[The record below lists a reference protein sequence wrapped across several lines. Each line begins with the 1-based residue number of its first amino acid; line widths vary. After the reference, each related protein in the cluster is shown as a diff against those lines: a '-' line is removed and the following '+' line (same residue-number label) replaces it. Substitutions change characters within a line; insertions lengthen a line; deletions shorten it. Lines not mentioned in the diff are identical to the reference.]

1 MQINLAGY
9 NLDADLIEELKKN
22 NSGRKDI
29 TPETLSAAYARISR
43 DPRPI
48 NELRQAAR
56 QEVEKARKS
65 NNAIIFTMGHNSVA
79 EHAIFNFDVIG
90 ISRLAMEELEKFR
103 LCSFTEKSQR
113 YITLGR
119 DYVLPAEIKNT
130 KFEKEYVAQVQEQA
144 MLYERFFEVLKTY
157 VFEKNKE
164 LAVDPKNK
172 NLLEGWAKEDARYI
186 TALSTSAQAGMTL
199 NARNLEHMVRRFTN
213 HPLQEIQE
221 LGSELYKRVIDI
233 APSIIR
239 HTEATPYEQD
249 KYNNLKAEIT
259 PLLASPRL
267 RGERECILVDTTAD
281 ADNKLIASLL
291 FSSDFSDYESC
302 LLAAQKM
309 NNGQKLDL
317 IRALNK
323 DLNFYNTLVREY
335 EFPELT
341 FELVVSA
348 ACFGQLKRHRMATT
362 IVQDYDPALDLKIPE
377 AITATGL
384 EKEFRSAAEKAE
396 KLYQEIKKELPL
408 AAPYVLTNAHRRR
421 VLIKVNAR
429 ALYHMSR
436 LREDTHAQ
444 WDINQI
450 TAKMTALA
458 KKAMPI
464 TFALVGGKDKFAEIK
479 AAVFDE
485 KIVSR

>member
-22 NSGRKDI
+22 NPGREDV

-56 QEVEKARKS
+56 QEVEKARRS

-79 EHAIFNFDVIG
+79 EHATFNFDVIG

-119 DYVLPAEIKNT
+119 DYVVPAEIKNT
-130 KFEKEYVAQVQEQA
+130 KYEKEYIAQVQEQA
-144 MLYERFFEVLKTY
+144 ILYEKLYEQLTKY

-164 LAVDPKNK
+164 LATDPKNK

-199 NARNLEHMVRRFTN
+199 NARNLEHMVRRFAN
-213 HPLQEIQE
+213 HPLKEIQE
-221 LGSELYKRVIDI
+221 LGNELYKRVIDI

-239 HTEATPYEQD
+239 HTETTPYEQD
-249 KYNNLKAEIT
+249 KYKNLKAEIGSLST
-259 PLLASPRL
+259 SPRSS
-267 RGERECILVDTTAD
+267 GEGECVLVDATND

-291 FSSDFSDYESC
+291 FSSNFGDYESC
-302 LLAAQKM
+302 LKAAQKM
-309 NNGQKLDL
+309 NSDQKLDL
-317 IRALNK
+317 LKSLNK
-323 DLNFYNTLVREY
+323 DLNFYNTMVREY

-341 FELVVSA
+341 FELIVSA
-348 ACFGQLKRHRMATT
+348 ACFGQLKRHRMAT
-362 IVQDYDPALDLKIPE
+362 IVVQDYDPALGLKIPE

-384 EKEFRSAAEKAE
+384 EKEFKKAAEKAE

-408 AAPYVLTNAHRRR
+408 IAPYVLTNAHRRR

-436 LREDTHAQ
+436 LREDAHAQ

-458 KKAMPI
+458 KKVMPI
-464 TFALVGGKDKFAEIK
+464 TFALVGGKDKFKDIK
-479 AAVFDE
+479 ESIFA
-485 KIVSR
+485 

>member
-22 NSGRKDI
+22 NPDRQDI

-43 DPRPI
+43 DSRPI

-144 MLYERFFEVLKTY
+144 ILYERFFAVLKNY

-213 HPLQEIQE
+213 HPLKEIQE
-221 LGSELYKRVIDI
+221 LGDELYKKVINI

-249 KYNNLKAEIT
+249 KYENLRKTIEEVLGEKQNSNINECV
-259 PLLASPRL
+259 LL
-267 RGERECILVDTTAD
+267 ECTDNG
-281 ADNKLIASLL
+281 DNKFIAALL
-291 FSSDFSDYESC
+291 FSSNFGGYESC
-302 LLAAQKM
+302 MLAAQKM
-309 NNGQKLDL
+309 NNDQKLDL

-335 EFPELT
+335 EFLELT

-348 ACFGQLKRHRMATT
+348 ACFGQLKRHRMPT
-362 IVQDYDPALDLKIPE
+362 IVVQDYDPALGLKIPE

-384 EKEFRSAAEKAE
+384 EGEFRKTAEKAE
-396 KLYQEIKKELPL
+396 KLYAEIKKEIPL

-436 LREDTHAQ
+436 LREDAHAQ
-444 WDINQI
+444 WDINQL
-450 TAKMTALA
+450 TAKMTVLA
-458 KKAMPI
+458 KKAMPV
-464 TFALVGGKDKFAEIK
+464 TFALIGGKDKFNEIK
-479 AAVFDE
+479 AELFGE
-485 KIVSR
+485 KMVSK